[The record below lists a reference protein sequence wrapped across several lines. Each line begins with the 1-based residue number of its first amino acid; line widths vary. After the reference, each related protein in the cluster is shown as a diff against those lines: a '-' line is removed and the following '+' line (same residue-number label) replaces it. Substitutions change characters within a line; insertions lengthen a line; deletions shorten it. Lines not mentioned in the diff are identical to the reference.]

1 MENGKEEGEGRGK
14 LKKAANTLSIFV
26 WPHIYYYYVS
36 RHVAIGFRGLQG
48 DTSIHTMQR
57 KDVHMRLQC

>member
-14 LKKAANTLSIFV
+14 LKKSANTLSIFV
-26 WPHIYYYYVS
+26 WPHIYYVS